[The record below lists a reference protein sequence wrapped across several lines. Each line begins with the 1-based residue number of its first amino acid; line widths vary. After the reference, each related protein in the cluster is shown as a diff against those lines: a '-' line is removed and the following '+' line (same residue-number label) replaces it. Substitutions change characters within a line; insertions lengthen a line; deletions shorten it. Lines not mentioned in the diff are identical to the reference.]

1 MNMLDLSSSAEAN
14 RGSTGADDFEAEHLN
29 DLLGSLSHI
38 HALGIVVLGPDD
50 GDREAGRVLYASHPA
65 RFRTVG
71 QLLAESDDYGRAWRD
86 ALSPAAAYVNLS
98 NHADEGKPWTRR
110 CAEAGVLSFVRVDL
124 ATSMDCGY
132 EVFVFMGTE
141 QSNRQAAAEVTYA
154 VMGLSPVL
162 RMALPHIK
170 LEITDRE
177 RAVLRAGA
185 EGLTAKETA
194 DRLKTTERTV
204 IYYWDRIQS
213 KLNARN
219 KGAALIRAAT
229 YGLL

>member
-1 MNMLDLSSSAEAN
+1 MNMLDVSSSAEAS
-14 RGSTGADDFEAEHLN
+14 REVTAADDFEAEHLS

-38 HALGIVVLGPDD
+38 QALGIVVLGPDD
-50 GDREAGRVLYASHPA
+50 GDRQTGRVLYASHPA
-65 RFRTVG
+65 KFRTIG
-71 QLLAESDDYGRAWRD
+71 QLLAESEDFGLSWRGS
-86 ALSPAAAYVNLS
+86 LSPAAAYVNLN
-98 NHADEGKPWTRR
+98 NHADEAKPWTRR
-110 CAEAGVLSFVRVDL
+110 CQDAGVLSFVRVDL

-132 EVFVFMGTE
+132 EVFVFMGAE

-162 RMALPHIK
+162 RRDLPHIK
-170 LEITDRE
+170 LEVTDRE

-219 KGAALIRAAT
+219 KSAALIRAAT